1 MLKELDTIFSPT
13 MTFDT
18 LRAYNLLTDPGERE
32 GILFPYAWVPGEA
45 LPQLTEHV
53 VSLKDFPPIRL
64 GPQVP
69 YEPPNCRS

>member
-45 LPQLTEHV
+45 LPQPCQNVTVLA
-53 VSLKDFPPIRL
+53 LR
-64 GPQVP
+64 
-69 YEPPNCRS
+69 PNAH